1 MMHSINLNKLIA
13 SIVIIASA
21 CLTNNV
27 SYAQGM
33 LGKIKNAQEDTINTI
48 ADAKNI
54 KKYAK
59 EQVAEITKIAV
70 IEDTLS
76 AGQGASPRI
85 SLDGSDINN
94 NKFYVITNIATG
106 QELAITMTYSGDMA
120 FYKAVYKATI
130 GLKPLTPND
139 STQAWHLYHS
149 NSFRELTMMQW
160 YTKVEL
166 SPGGSGYIVRMSY
179 PDSSNNVFDEK
190 HNSMKMYHNVG
201 ESLDYWHFI
210 KLSNGMYRIVSE
222 LGVTSNLNPRYDGS
236 RERWNEERCLEAVKV
251 NGVVQLRQ
259 IKKADVAGQYWQIKE
274 VGDIPAK
281 NN

>member
-1 MMHSINLNKLIA
+1 MMSLLKPNKLVT
-13 SIVIIASA
+13 SILVIASA
-21 CLTNNV
+21 CLTSDV
-27 SYAQGM
+27 CY
-33 LGKIKNAQEDTINTI
+33 AQEDVKNTI

-54 KKYAK
+54 KIFAK
-59 EQVAEITKIAV
+59 EQVAEITKITV
-70 IEDTLS
+70 TDDTLS
-76 AGQGASPRI
+76 AGQGGQRASPRN

-106 QELAITMTYSGDMA
+106 QELAITMTYSADMA
-120 FYKAVYKATI
+120 FYKAVYRATI
-130 GLKPLTPND
+130 GLKPLNSND

-160 YTKVEL
+160 YTKVEF

-259 IKKADVAGQYWQIKE
+259 MKKADVACQFWQIKE